1 MSMGL
6 AMQLVTMKCPKCGHS
21 QEERLDC
28 VRCGIVFAKY
38 YAMYPQAADLLPEN
52 QEAVFSPHPAPTDP
66 LLADVSELR
75 QGVRE
80 IASRLTDVEF
90 ERAERNL
97 LRGEIKS
104 VEQKVNE
111 LAEDLRNRV
120 LALEEY
126 ASNPDPT
133 QVPESGPASAL
144 EEMLERLAQIERQVE
159 VLATQAPPQDTEMAG
174 MIREITTRQD
184 GLEGRLD
191 ELIAGFR
198 QEWEA
203 SQSSGKDLA
212 ELRQAVQSAT
222 VRYSEI
228 GDLKKNHLV
237 LQNEIETLRRD
248 QENSRNQPSNG
259 TATRLSQIESEV
271 AALRAEL
278 RQALKRLE
286 STEAEFPAQL
296 QGAGSSRPAGP
307 DSVAF
312 SSALARIEANLEEDK
327 AALSQQKEFLSSEM
341 RRFED
346 WNQSVS
352 TGLQE
357 TNDGLK
363 EACRRIESLVS
374 DIRVLKQE
382 SMQLRTQVQALHQQ
396 DRETRP
402 PDLAHQP
409 PAVETDLQDIR
420 EGMQQIRL
428 FMQNLSRKL

>member
-1 MSMGL
+1 MGL

-28 VRCGIVFAKY
+28 IRCGIVFAKY
-38 YAMYPQAADLLPEN
+38 YAMYPQAADLPQEN
-52 QEAVFSPHPAPTDP
+52 QETVFSPHPAP
-66 LLADVSELR
+66 ADALSGEVSELR

-111 LAEDLRNRV
+111 LAEDLGNRV
-120 LALEEY
+120 SALEEY
-126 ASNPDPT
+126 VSNPGPT
-133 QVPESGPASAL
+133 QGPESGPATAL
-144 EEMLERLAQIERQVE
+144 GEMLERLAQIERQVGA
-159 VLATQAPPQDTEMAG
+159 LAIQTPPQDMEMAE
-174 MIREITTRQD
+174 MIREISTRQD

-191 ELIAGFR
+191 ELIEGFR
-198 QEWEA
+198 QKVEA
-203 SQSSGKDLA
+203 SESSGKDLG

-248 QENSRNQPSNG
+248 QENLRNQPSNG
-259 TATRLSQIESEV
+259 TAVRLSQLESEV

-278 RQALKRLE
+278 RQTLKRLE
-286 STEAEFPAQL
+286 STEAGLSAQL
-296 QGAGSSRPAGP
+296 QETKTCQPAGP
-307 DSVAF
+307 DSVAI
-312 SSALARIEANLEEDK
+312 SSALARIDANLKEDK
-327 AALSQQKEFLSSEM
+327 AAWLQQKELFSSEM

-363 EACRRIESLVS
+363 EACRRIEGLVS

-382 SMQLRTQVQALHQQ
+382 STQLRTQVQALQ
-396 DRETRP
+396 DRGLDTRP
-402 PDLAHQP
+402 PDLADQP
-409 PAVETDLQDIR
+409 PAVETDLHDIR
-420 EGMQQIRL
+420 EGMEQIRL
-428 FMQNLSRKL
+428 FMQNLARKL

>member
-1 MSMGL
+1 MGL

-38 YAMYPQAADLLPEN
+38 YAMYPQAADLPPEN
-52 QEAVFSPHPAPTDP
+52 QETLFSPHPAPADA
-66 LLADVSELR
+66 LLAEVSELR

-111 LAEDLRNRV
+111 LAEDLKNRV
-120 LALEEY
+120 SALEEY
-126 ASNPDPT
+126 VSNPDPT
-133 QVPESGPASAL
+133 QVPESGPATAI

-159 VLATQAPPQDTEMAG
+159 ALTAQTPPQDMEMAE
-174 MIREITTRQD
+174 MIREISTRQD

-198 QEWEA
+198 QKVEA

-248 QENSRNQPSNG
+248 QENLRNQPSNG
-259 TATRLSQIESEV
+259 TAARLSQIESEV

-286 STEAEFPAQL
+286 STEAEFSAQL
-296 QGAGSSRPAGP
+296 QEARSCRPAGP
-307 DSVAF
+307 DSVAI
-312 SSALARIEANLEEDK
+312 SSALARVDANLKEDK
-327 AALSQQKEFLSSEM
+327 AAWLQQKEFFSSEM

-363 EACRRIESLVS
+363 EACRCIEGLVT

-382 SMQLRTQVQALHQQ
+382 SMQLRTQVQALQEQ
-396 DRETRP
+396 GRETRP
-402 PDLAHQP
+402 RDSADQP
-409 PAVETDLQDIR
+409 PAVETDLHDIR
-420 EGMQQIRL
+420 EGMEQIRV
-428 FMQNLSRKL
+428 FMQNLARKL